1 MEGGFLADSTPDA
14 LSPPY
19 VTLWKEKNMKKRI
32 QFITKVVLVL
42 GVLGLWLASCG
53 QAKAPTTEII
63 IYHTNDMHG
72 RVLGDDEYVI
82 GMDRIAA
89 IHKATEN
96 AILVDAGDSLHG
108 LPMAT
113 ASRGADIVSL
123 MNAAGYAAFVPGNHD
138 FNYGYDRL
146 VELRQ
151 MADFPFLAANIEK
164 NASPALDEATIMEID
179 GVKIGVFGLTTTETA
194 ELAMPQYV
202 AGLVFTDP
210 AVAARKQTAALRSE
224 GAHVVIALCHMGL
237 DADRCMTTPELVK
250 EAPDIDVIIDGHS
263 HTVLPD
269 GLWVDDTLIVQAGS
283 LGAYLGQVT
292 IGLEKGQVVA
302 REAALIDFEAAQNVS
317 PDPEVAAM
325 LSALTADLDVLL
337 AEVIGESRVH
347 MSSERAPGVRTQ
359 EEALASLI
367 ADAYRMAADSEIAVI
382 NGGDIRADMPL
393 GAVTKGDVVSILPF
407 GNTLMVKAISPA
419 LLKAVL
425 ENGVSGIVVDAD
437 GGIDHEASAQGRFL
451 NVSGFSF
458 TYDPGAA
465 VGERVLSISLDDGRQ
480 LSLDDDKTQIMMAA
494 SNYIMSGGDY
504 YDMLADIPVS
514 RELGAAD
521 EALAAYMAAHSPFD
535 APQPGRVVE
544 QTPTR

>member
-1 MEGGFLADSTPDA
+1 
-14 LSPPY
+14 
-19 VTLWKEKNMKKRI
+19 MKKRI

-42 GVLGLWLASCG
+42 GFGLWLAACG
-53 QAKAPTTEII
+53 QAKAPTAQII

-82 GMDRIAA
+82 GIDRIAA
-89 IHKATEN
+89 IYKATEN
-96 AILVDAGDSLHG
+96 AILLDAGDTLHG
-108 LPMAT
+108 LPIAT

-146 VELRQ
+146 TELRH

-164 NASPALDEATIMEID
+164 NALPALDEATIIEID
-179 GVKIGVFGLTTTETA
+179 GVKIGVFGLTTEETA

-202 AGLVFTDP
+202 AGLDFMDP
-210 AVAARKQTAALRSE
+210 AVTARKQTAALRGE
-224 GAHVVIALCHMGL
+224 GAHIVIALCHMGL
-237 DADRCMTTPELVK
+237 DADRCMTSLELAK
-250 EAPDIDVIIDGHS
+250 EAPDIDLIIDGHS
-263 HTVLPD
+263 HTVLPE
-269 GLWVDDTLIVQAGS
+269 GLWDTDTLIVQAGS
-283 LGAYLGQVT
+283 LGAYLGEVT
-292 IGLEKGQVVA
+292 IQLENGQVVA
-302 REAALIDFEAAQNVS
+302 RKARLIDFEETQNVS
-317 PDPEVAAM
+317 PDPEVAAL
-325 LSALTADLDVLL
+325 LSALTADLDVVL
-337 AEVIGESRVH
+337 AEVIGESRAH

-359 EEALASLI
+359 EEALGSLI
-367 ADAYRMAADSEIAVI
+367 ADAYRMAADSEIAII

-393 GAVTKGDVVSILPF
+393 GAVTRGDVISILPF
-407 GNTLMVKAISPA
+407 GNTLMVKVLSPA

-425 ENGVSGIVVDAD
+425 ENGVSGIVVDAE

-458 TYDPGAA
+458 SYDPQAA
-465 VGERVLSISLDDGRQ
+465 VGERVLSITMDDGRK
-480 LSLDDDKTQIMMAA
+480 LSLDDDTSQIIMAA

-521 EALAAYMAAHSPFD
+521 EALAAYIAAHSPVD
-535 APQPGRVVE
+535 APQPGRIIV
-544 QTPTR
+544 P